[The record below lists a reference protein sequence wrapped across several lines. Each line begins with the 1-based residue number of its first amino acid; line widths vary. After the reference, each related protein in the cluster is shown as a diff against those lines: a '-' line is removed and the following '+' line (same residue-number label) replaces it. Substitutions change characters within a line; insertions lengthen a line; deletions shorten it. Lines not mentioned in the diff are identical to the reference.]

1 MPDDFA
7 AENARLRREL
17 ELSREECAQ
26 LRALQPFR
34 RGVIGEQYLADLVG
48 GRVTITNA
56 RHDVITP
63 SGHRLEV
70 KLAKLRKPVKGAS
83 TRQWAWRTLL
93 GEDGQK
99 RYDNLIL
106 LGPVDERFRTDTD
119 GPYVIFDI
127 PFAYVQQL
135 PNPNYLAINTNS
147 GRGWSPVSAVLYER
161 YLTAE
166 CALRV
171 KYGTPN

>member
-1 MPDDFA
+1 MLNELR
-7 AENARLRREL
+7 AENTQLRQEL
-17 ELSREECAQ
+17 ERCRLECAH

-34 RGVIGEQYLADLVG
+34 RGVVGEQYIANLVS

-63 SGHRLEV
+63 SGHHLEV
-70 KLAKLRKPVKGAS
+70 KIGKLRFPVRGKP

-99 RYDNLIL
+99 TYDSLIL
-106 LGPVDERFRTDTD
+106 LGPVDERFRRPAD

-127 PFAYVQQL
+127 PLAHVQQL
-135 PNPNYLAINTNS
+135 PNPKYLAVTTDRQ
-147 GRGWSPVSAVLYER
+147 RGFSRVSAVLYDK
-161 YLTAE
+161 YLTNE
-166 CALRV
+166 LALKA
-171 KYGTPN
+171 KYRKA